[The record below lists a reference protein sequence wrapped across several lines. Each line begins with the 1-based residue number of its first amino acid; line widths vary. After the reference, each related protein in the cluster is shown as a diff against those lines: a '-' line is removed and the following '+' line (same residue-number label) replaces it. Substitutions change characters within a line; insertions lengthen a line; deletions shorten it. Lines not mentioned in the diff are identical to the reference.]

1 MTDMTQDSPAPP
13 GGTAARR
20 RFWDT
25 ATVAPQAG
33 GDQAGGY
40 TVNLDGRPVRLPG
53 RTLLVVH
60 ADALAHALAGEWER
74 AGGGAKGGLFTPED
88 LPLTR
93 IAGTM
98 IERIAPDREATVTA
112 LLQYANGELLCYRA
126 THPATLCERQAA
138 QWAPWL
144 DWLRERYG
152 ITLRTTEGVMPITQT
167 PGTLAALGDILRGYD
182 DATLAALGVMVPAMK
197 SLVLG
202 IAVVTGACDAARA
215 AQVATLDERTQMEIW
230 GSDAQQEAMLAT
242 LGREVAEA
250 STFLEL
256 ARKG

>member
-1 MTDMTQDSPAPP
+1 MTDTTQRTSPTPDGKP
-13 GGTAARR
+13 ARR
-20 RFWDT
+20 RFWDS
-25 ATVAPQAG
+25 AAVVAEEA
-33 GDQAGGY
+33 GY

-53 RTLLVVH
+53 RALLLVRS
-60 ADALAHALAGEWER
+60 HALAQALAAEWAQ
-74 AGGGAKGGLFTPED
+74 AGGGKGGLFAPED

-98 IERIAPDREATVTA
+98 IERIAPDREATVAA
-112 LLQYANGELLCYRA
+112 LLHYANGELLCYRA

-138 QWAPWL
+138 QWTPWL

-152 ITLRTTEGVMPITQT
+152 IALHTTEGVMPITQT
-167 PGTLAALGDILRGYD
+167 PQALEALGTILRGYD

-215 AQVATLDERTQMEIW
+215 ARVATLDERTQMEIW
-230 GSDAQQEAMLAT
+230 GRDAQQEAMLAVT
-242 LGREVAEA
+242 AREVAEA
-250 STFLEL
+250 ASFLEL
-256 ARKG
+256 ACRG

>member
-1 MTDMTQDSPAPP
+1 MTDTTQHSPAPP
-13 GGTAARR
+13 EAKSARR

-25 ATVAPQAG
+25 ATVVPQGA
-33 GDQAGGY
+33 GY
-40 TVNLDGRPVRLPG
+40 TVHLDDRPVRLPG
-53 RTLLVVH
+53 RTLLLVH
-60 ADALAHALAGEWER
+60 GDALAHAMAGEWAS
-74 AGGGAKGGLFTPED
+74 AGGGEKGGLFTPQD

-112 LLQYANGELLCYRA
+112 LLHYANGELLCYRA

-138 QWAPWL
+138 QWTPWL

-152 ITLRTTEGVMPITQT
+152 IALRTTEGVMPITQT
-167 PGTLAALGDILRGYD
+167 PQALAALGDILRGCD

-202 IAVVTGACDAARA
+202 VAVVTGACDAARA

-230 GSDAQQEAMLAT
+230 GRDAQHEAMLALT
-242 LGREVAEA
+242 EREVAEA
-250 STFLEL
+250 WSFLDL

>member
-1 MTDMTQDSPAPP
+1 MAAE
-13 GGTAARR
+13 GTGH
-20 RFWDT
+20 
-25 ATVAPQAG
+25 TVH
-33 GDQAGGY
+33 
-40 TVNLDGRPVRLPG
+40 LDGRPVRLPG
-53 RTLLVVH
+53 RALLLVH
-60 ADALAHALAGEWER
+60 GRALAQALADEWAQ
-74 AGGGAKGGLFTPED
+74 AGDGRKGGEFTPED

-138 QWAPWL
+138 QWTPWL
-144 DWLRERYG
+144 DWLRARYG
-152 ITLRTTEGVMPITQT
+152 IALRTTEGVMPITQT
-167 PGTLAALGDILRGYD
+167 PQALEALGTILRGYD

-202 IAVVTGACDAARA
+202 LALVAGACDAARA

-230 GSDAQQEAMLAT
+230 GHDAQLEAMLAAT
-242 LGREVAEA
+242 TREVAEA
-250 STFLEL
+250 WSFLEL